1 MTITSSFA
9 LAITLYLTLILTL
22 ILSIVLTL
30 TLFLTLTP
38 FYNYHNLFLNPTS
51 IPILTLAPDS
61 LTTIS
66 KQKSNPNTI
75 IHINT
80 FLIPDLD
87 LNFLYV

>member
-1 MTITSSFA
+1 MTVTSSFA
-9 LAITLYLTLILTL
+9 RAITLYLTLILTL
-22 ILSIVLTL
+22 ILPIV
-30 TLFLTLTP
+30 LTLTP